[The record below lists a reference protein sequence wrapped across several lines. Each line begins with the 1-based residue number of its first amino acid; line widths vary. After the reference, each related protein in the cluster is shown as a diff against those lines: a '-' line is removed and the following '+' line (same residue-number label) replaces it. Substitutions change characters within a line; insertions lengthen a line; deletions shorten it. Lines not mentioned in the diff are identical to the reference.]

1 MLDELPHGREQKAVI
16 GGRGQ
21 HQLAVAEGVLH
32 RLGPVVPLHT
42 GDRHLGAALLLQ
54 LPGQQLHG
62 PLRVAVHRGVGDHDA
77 LALHAVARPD
87 AVQPQGLRQLRAG
100 QHRAV
105 KGAHRLDVHRRGLLQ
120 QRLYLR
126 AELTHDAEVVAPRL
140 AGPALGILHI

>member
-1 MLDELPHGREQKAVI
+1 MNEFLHEGEDVGIV
-16 GGRGQ
+16 GGGGQ
-21 HQLAVAEGVLH
+21 HQLAVAEGILH

-54 LPGQQLHG
+54 LLGQQLHG
-62 PLRVAVHRGVGDHDA
+62 LLRVAVHRGVGDHDA